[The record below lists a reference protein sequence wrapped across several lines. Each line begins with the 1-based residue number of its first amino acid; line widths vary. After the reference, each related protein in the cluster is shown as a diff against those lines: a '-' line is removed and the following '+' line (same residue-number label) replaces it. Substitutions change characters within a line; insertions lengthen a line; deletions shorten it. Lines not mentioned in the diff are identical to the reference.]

1 MALLTERD
9 LDEQLNDLVEW
20 ERFGLYLPDMT
31 SHGIEKIS
39 KQKDSDCL
47 KKLALFKEWLKI
59 YPYPAW
65 EDVIMALEKVGENTL
80 ASKIKQKTNTCSSLS
95 KENQQASANKVKVS
109 KQVIDEL
116 DKMHRQFTVVT
127 QDVKKEVETAVDN
140 GSMSIKDIVSC
151 TMEERAFCIPDLL
164 SAKSVQNPEEYFKA
178 IYPFYSFLNCYLI
191 IRLAV
196 FLSGCIANRAE
207 EYEKKVDRFKETNE
221 VRLLRD
227 NLDKYLPN
235 VYPDKVQVIV
245 QLEKTW
251 GRYKIWLVE
260 ELLKEMFDLRSRD
273 QCMWFRVKPGSEV
286 LTFLLPKN
294 LLMLLIVNCA
304 KKIEFMELMGVIRLQ
319 VGCVVVLKK
328 EEDVNFCFENSLI
341 HAAETMNFEVNFKAA
356 EFLLQFFDIDVNRS
370 RTVHAYTSITV
381 EESYIAHMSIITRLN
396 NHQAMFNTIWE
407 DMCAAVQTNPYI
419 LDNLKAIVREERPS
433 YSLILNQVQNAG
445 QFIHTIKSFHNFLN
459 YSLIMKIAKCLRGS
473 ISSRLILYGG
483 TTDTFKTMVSIAHL
497 NQYFLTSQPEGTVKI
512 SILLA
517 NVWQSSSIVMVEK
530 LVQKIFK
537 LKHPDECP
545 WFRVIIGSVLAV
557 FIAPKH
563 MKKNLIDTSKKK
575 AEFMKL
581 IGIISL
587 KIGDEYVIKEANND
601 DYTFKVG
608 MEEAKSQDKKDSK
621 ETEAKSQDKK
631 DSKETEAESQDKKDS
646 KETEAESQDKK
657 DSKET
662 EAESQDKKDSKETEA
677 KSQDKKDSK
686 ETEAESQDKKDSK
699 ETLKFLTEVEADIA
713 AITCQVK
720 PVDDINGNKTFAHD
734 GDCTPLMIACGN
746 ADLKLVKLLLE
757 KSADPNIETK
767 GKSTALIYAAL
778 SGSGR
783 IVKMLIDHNV
793 DIDKANAWTETAL
806 SIACCN
812 GCANMVKMLLARKPA
827 SLNYRDKNGIT
838 PLLASVRSG
847 HLRIVQM
854 LLGAKADFTI
864 SDKGG
869 QTPLFVA
876 VNCKHLDIV
885 KCLLEANADPD
896 VESELGATCLV
907 MAISQGDLEMF
918 NCLLKAKANPNI
930 QQSTDGISPLYAAC
944 MKGNLQISK
953 VLISAKANPNV
964 QDHIGNTPL
973 HTASENGY
981 VGIVECLIAARAD
994 LNAHRNDG
1002 ITPLLFACAK
1012 QQLKVVRILLKAGTD
1027 PDIPISSGGIT
1038 ALHAAFLNNNIPIL
1052 KLLLQHNA
1060 DPNYQD
1066 PNGMTVLHTASVSG
1080 NLTIVKLLLKA
1091 GAFTH
1096 LSPNGLT
1103 PLHLACINGHTEIVK
1118 ELIKH
1123 TDLNIVPINGDTP
1136 LLCAC
1141 LARNVEIATV
1151 LLKAKANPNIRSE
1164 QGTPLQVAMMT
1175 RNTPLIRLLR
1185 EHGATT

>member
-1 MALLTERD
+1 
-9 LDEQLNDLVEW
+9 
-20 ERFGLYLPDMT
+20 
-31 SHGIEKIS
+31 
-39 KQKDSDCL
+39 
-47 KKLALFKEWLKI
+47 
-59 YPYPAW
+59 
-65 EDVIMALEKVGENTL
+65 
-80 ASKIKQKTNTCSSLS
+80 
-95 KENQQASANKVKVS
+95 
-109 KQVIDEL
+109 
-116 DKMHRQFTVVT
+116 
-127 QDVKKEVETAVDN
+127 
-140 GSMSIKDIVSC
+140 MSIKDIVSC
-151 TMEERAFCIPDLL
+151 TMEERAFYIPDLF
-164 SAKSVQNPEEYFKA
+164 SAKSVQNPQEYFKA
-178 IYPFYSFLNCYLI
+178 IYPFYNFINCYLI

-207 EYEKKVDRFKETNE
+207 EYEKEVDRFKEKNE

-235 VYPDKVQVIV
+235 VYPNKVQVIV
-245 QLEKTW
+245 QLENTCGKH
-251 GRYKIWLVE
+251 KIWLVA
-260 ELLKEMFDLRSRD
+260 ELMKEIFDLRSHD
-273 QCMWFRVKPGSEV
+273 ECMWFRVKPGSEV
-286 LTFLLPKN
+286 LTFLLPEN

-304 KKIEFMELMGVIRLQ
+304 KKIEFMKLMGVIWLQ
-319 VGCVVVLKK
+319 IGCVVVLKK
-328 EEDVNFCFENSLI
+328 KEDVNFSFENSLI
-341 HAAETMNFEVNFKAA
+341 HAAETMNFEVA
-356 EFLLQFFDIDVNRS
+356 EFLLRFVEIDVNRS

-381 EESYIAHMSIITRLN
+381 EESYIAHLSIIERLN
-396 NHQAMFNTIWE
+396 NHQTMFNTIWE
-407 DMCAAVQTNPYI
+407 DMCAAVQTKPYI
-419 LDNLKAIVREERPS
+419 LDTLKAIVREERPS
-433 YSLILNQVQNAG
+433 YSLILDQVQDVD
-445 QFIHTIKSFHNFLN
+445 QFIHTVKLFHNFLN

-497 NQYFLTSQPEGTVKI
+497 NQYFLPSQPEGTVKI

-575 AEFMKL
+575 VEFMKL

-608 MEEAKSQDKKDSK
+608 MEEAKSQDKKGSN
-621 ETEAKSQDKK
+621 ETEAKSQDNK
-631 DSKETEAESQDKKDS
+631 DSKEMEAESQ
-646 KETEAESQDKK
+646 E
-657 DSKET
+657 
-662 EAESQDKKDSKETEA
+662 
-677 KSQDKKDSK
+677 
-686 ETEAESQDKKDSK
+686 KKDSK

-720 PVDDINGNKTFAHD
+720 LVDDINGNKIFACD
-734 GDCTPLMIACGN
+734 TDSTPLMIACGN
-746 ADLKLVKLLLE
+746 ADSKLVKLLLE

-778 SGSGR
+778 GGSGR
-783 IVKMLIDHNV
+783 IVKMLLDHNA
-793 DIDKANAWTETAL
+793 DIDKANASTETAL
-806 SIACCN
+806 SIACAN

-847 HLRIVQM
+847 NLQIVKM
-854 LLGAKADFTI
+854 LLKAKADFTI

-885 KCLLEANADPD
+885 KCLLKANADPD

-907 MAISQGDLEMF
+907 MAISQSDLEMF

-930 QQSTDGISPLYAAC
+930 QQSTNGISPLYVAC

-953 VLISAKANPNV
+953 ALISAKANPNV
-964 QDHIGNTPL
+964 QDCNGNTPL

-994 LNAHRNDG
+994 LNAQRNDG
-1002 ITPLLFACAK
+1002 ITPLLFACAR
-1012 QQLKVVRILLKAGTD
+1012 QQLKVVRILLEAGTD

-1038 ALHAAFLNNNIPIL
+1038 ALHEAFLNNNIPLL

-1060 DPNYQD
+1060 DPNYKD
-1066 PNGMTVLHTASVSG
+1066 PNGRTVLHTASLLG

-1091 GAFTH
+1091 GAYTH
-1096 LSPNGLT
+1096 LSAKGLST
-1103 PLHLACINGHTEIVK
+1103 PLHCACIKGHIEIVK

-1123 TDLNIVPINGDTP
+1123 TDPNIAPIKGNTP

-1141 LARNVEIATV
+1141 LAGNVEIAAV

-1164 QGTPLQVAMMT
+1164 QGTPLQVAMMKG
-1175 RNTPLIRLLR
+1175 NTPLIRLLR

>member
-1 MALLTERD
+1 MSLFTERLAERD

-20 ERFGLYLPDMT
+20 ERFGLYLPGMT
-31 SHGIEKIS
+31 IHGIEKIT
-39 KQKDSDCL
+39 KQKDSDSL
-47 KKLALFKEWLKI
+47 KKLALYKEWLKI
-59 YPYPAW
+59 CPSPAW
-65 EDVIMALEKVGENTL
+65 EDIIMALEKVGENTL
-80 ASKIKQKTNTCSSLS
+80 ASKIKQKTNTCS
-95 KENQQASANKVKVS
+95 KENQQATIEKVQVS
-109 KQVIDEL
+109 KHVIDEL
-116 DKMHRQFTVVT
+116 DEMHREFTAVT
-127 QDVKKEVETAVDN
+127 RDVKKEVETAVDN

-151 TMEERAFCIPDLL
+151 TMEERAFYIPDLL

-207 EYEKKVDRFKETNE
+207 EYEKEVDQFKETTE
-221 VRLLRD
+221 VTLLRD
-227 NLDKYLPN
+227 NLDNYLPN
-235 VYPDKVQVIV
+235 LYPDKVQVIV

-251 GRYKIWLVE
+251 GRHKIWLVE
-260 ELLKEMFDLRSRD
+260 ELMKEMFDLRSRD

-286 LTFLLPKN
+286 LTFLLPEN
-294 LLMLLIVNCA
+294 LLMFLIVNCA
-304 KKIEFMELMGVIRLQ
+304 KKIESMKLMGVIRLQ
-319 VGCVVVLKK
+319 IGCVVVLKK
-328 EEDVNFCFENSLI
+328 KEDVNFSFENTLI
-341 HAAETMNFEVNFKAA
+341 HAAETMNFEVA
-356 EFLLQFFDIDVNRS
+356 EFLLKFVEIDVNRS

-381 EESYIAHMSIITRLN
+381 EESYIAHLSIIERLKSHQTR
-396 NHQAMFNTIWE
+396 FNAIWE
-407 DMCAAVQTNPYI
+407 DMRAVVQTKPYI

-433 YSLILNQVQNAG
+433 YSLILDQVQDVD
-445 QFIHTIKSFHNFLN
+445 QFIQTIKLFHNFLN
-459 YSLIMKIAKCLRGS
+459 YSLIMKIAKFLRGS

-497 NQYFLTSQPEGTVKI
+497 NQYFLPSQPEGTVKI

-545 WFRVIIGSVLAV
+545 WFRVTIGSVLAV

-575 AEFMKL
+575 VEFMKL

-587 KIGDEYVIKEANND
+587 KIGDEFVIKEANND

-608 MEEAKSQDKKDSK
+608 MEEAKSQDKKGSN
-621 ETEAKSQDKK
+621 ETEAKSQDNK
-631 DSKETEAESQDKKDS
+631 DSKETEAESQEKKDS
-646 KETEAESQDKK
+646 N
-657 DSKET
+657 
-662 EAESQDKKDSKETEA
+662 
-677 KSQDKKDSK
+677 
-686 ETEAESQDKKDSK
+686 

-720 PVDDINGNKTFAHD
+720 LVDDINGNKTFACCD
-734 GDCTPLMIACGN
+734 GDSTPLMIACGN
-746 ADLKLVKLLLE
+746 ADSKLVKLLLE

-778 SGSGR
+778 GGSGR
-783 IVKMLIDHNV
+783 IVKMLIDHNA

-847 HLRIVQM
+847 NLQIVKM
-854 LLGAKADFTI
+854 LLKAKADFTI

-885 KCLLEANADPD
+885 KCLLKANADPD

-907 MAISQGDLEMF
+907 MAISQSDLEMF

-930 QQSTDGISPLYAAC
+930 QQSTNGITPLYAAC

-953 VLISAKANPNV
+953 ALISAKANPNV
-964 QDHIGNTPL
+964 QDCNGNTPL

-994 LNAHRNDG
+994 LNARRNDG
-1002 ITPLLFACAK
+1002 ITPLLFACAR

-1038 ALHAAFLNNNIPIL
+1038 ALLEAFMINNIPLL

-1066 PNGMTVLHTASVSG
+1066 SNSMTVLHTASASG

-1091 GAFTH
+1091 GAYTH
-1096 LSPNGLT
+1096 LSAVGQT
-1103 PLHLACINGHTEIVK
+1103 PLHLACVNGHIEIVK
-1118 ELIKH
+1118 ELIKDH
-1123 TDLNIVPINGDTP
+1123 NTDPNIAPIKGETP
-1136 LLCAC
+1136 LLHAC
-1141 LARNVEIATV
+1141 LAGNVETAAV
-1151 LLKAKANPNIRSE
+1151 LLKAKANPNIRSGR
-1164 QGTPLQVAMMT
+1164 GTPLQIAMMT
-1175 RNTPLIRLLR
+1175 RNAPLIKLLR